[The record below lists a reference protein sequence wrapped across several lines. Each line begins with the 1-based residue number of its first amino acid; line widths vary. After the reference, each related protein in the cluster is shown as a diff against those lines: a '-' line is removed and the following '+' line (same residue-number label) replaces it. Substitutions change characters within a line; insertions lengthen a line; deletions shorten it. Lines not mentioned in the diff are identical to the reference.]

1 MCLKYSHFMRLQTK
15 PLEKLLGLS
24 EPEASVYL
32 ALLELGEANIQDI
45 AKKSGVKRTSIY
57 NFLQEMKEKGLIIQT
72 GKQKGKLYEAVNPRQ
87 LVDIGKSRLLELE
100 EMIPNLSALYQE
112 SINKPKIAYFE
123 GVDGIKDAY
132 TDMLE
137 AGQPIISY
145 EDIDYLKKMLPKN
158 YYDYLP
164 PERAKRNIHLRTIS
178 KDSENARSFSQNDQ
192 KLLRQTKFIK
202 TDTSLKTE
210 INIYGNKVLMISFRE
225 DRPFATIIEDK
236 DIVET
241 LRAAWSELWKRL

>member
-1 MCLKYSHFMRLQTK
+1 MRLNTK
-15 PLEKLLGLS
+15 PLINLLGVS
-24 EPEASVYL
+24 EQESLVYL

-72 GKQKGKLYEAVNPRQ
+72 SKHKGRLYTAVNPKQ

-100 EMIPNLSALYQE
+100 GMVPNLSALYQE
-112 SINKPKIAYFE
+112 SVNKPKVAYFE
-123 GVDGIKDAY
+123 GIDGIKDAY

-137 AGQPIISY
+137 AKQPVVSF

-158 YYDYLP
+158 YYAYLP
-164 PERAKRNIHLRTIS
+164 PERAKRGISLRTIS
-178 KDSENARSFSQNDQ
+178 KDSPEARAFSKDDI

-202 TDTSLKTE
+202 TDKPFKTE
-210 INIYGNKVLMISFRE
+210 INLYGNKALMISFRE

-241 LRAAWSELWKRL
+241 LRTTWNELWERI